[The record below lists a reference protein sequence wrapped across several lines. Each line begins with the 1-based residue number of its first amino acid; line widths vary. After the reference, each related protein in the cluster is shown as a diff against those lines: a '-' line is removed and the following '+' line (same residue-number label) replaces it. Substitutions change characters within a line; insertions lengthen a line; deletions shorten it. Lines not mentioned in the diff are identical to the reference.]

1 MRARQGSTV
10 PAITPEPS
18 REPTRAPRAARTGR
32 VPATVLILACALA
45 GACGGPPPG
54 PVTELTPE
62 QWEEDLDF
70 VVGLL
75 TEEHPDLFGYHRV
88 DPAAFERDVARV
100 RKVMRTGSTE
110 EILFGLDRLVASVGD
125 GHTSLDAVQ
134 GQGGLDRLPLQVGYF
149 GDEVWIFAV
158 AAGEEGALGAR
169 ITAVE
174 GVPVEEVLASLS
186 GLISRDNPQELRYFG
201 PTYLV
206 TPAALRYVGVA
217 PRTDTVVLTLS
228 RSDTVFDLPV
238 PAWPRDRVVT
248 AEWVAARADSVEA
261 PLYLQRLDEAYWF
274 QHLPADDALYINWDR
289 VNDADGGPSL
299 RRFYGQLFDVVDR
312 EHVGRVI
319 VDLRN
324 NNGGNFHTADRFIE
338 GILERPWLV
347 EGGAL
352 YVLTAPRTFS
362 AATNV
367 TARLRY
373 RANAL
378 IVGEASRGN
387 PNFGYNAETVA
398 LPNSGLHM
406 EYTDRL
412 HERTPFPELGSAR
425 QLPVDLPAHNTFQ
438 DYVAGRDRVL
448 EAALRHEDR

>member
-1 MRARQGSTV
+1 MSTR
-10 PAITPEPS
+10 PGRSLTGIPSESS
-18 REPTRAPRAARTGR
+18 REVTRPPRAAPTGR
-32 VPATVLILACALA
+32 SAATVLILAWAVA
-45 GACGGPPPG
+45 GSCGGPPPG

-75 TEEHPDLFGYHRV
+75 AEEHPDLFGYHQV
-88 DPAAFERDVARV
+88 DPAAFERDVARLREV
-100 RKVMRTGSTE
+100 IRAGSTE

-134 GQGGLDRLPLQVGYF
+134 RQGDLDRLPLQAGYF
-149 GDEVWIFAV
+149 GDEVWIYAV
-158 AAGEEGALGAR
+158 AAGQEAALAAR

-174 GVPVEEVLASLS
+174 GVPVGEVMAALS
-186 GLISRDNPQELRYFG
+186 RLISHDNPQEFRYFG
-201 PTYLV
+201 PTYLA

-228 RSDTVFDLPV
+228 RNDTVFDLPV
-238 PAWPRDRVVT
+238 PGWPRDRVVD
-248 AEWVAARADSVEA
+248 AEWVAARPDSVEA

-312 EHVGRVI
+312 EHVGRLI

-324 NNGGNFHTADRFIE
+324 NNGGNFHRADRFIE
-338 GILERPWLV
+338 GIRERPWLV
-347 EGGAL
+347 EGGAV

-412 HERTPFPELGSAR
+412 HDGIPFPELGTAR
-425 QLPVDLPAHNTFQ
+425 LLPVDLPAHNTFQ

-448 EAALRHEDR
+448 ETALAHEDR